1 MNRTDRL
8 FAIVLELQSRKMIRA
23 EDLSA
28 MFETSRRTIYR
39 DIQALAQSGVPVVS
53 LPGQGYSITAGYFLP
68 PLSFTSHEATMLA
81 LGADFVAQNFDS
93 EYARAA
99 QSASRK
105 IDVVLSDKSRNEVRE
120 FQRSIRFIGDD
131 YGTRESKDET
141 LAALRRAII
150 ERRRIRFLYHT
161 KFPQQGSAP
170 KNIREADPFGMV
182 HSYGVWYVIAHCHL
196 RLGTRNFR
204 LDRMSE
210 LEVLDEKF
218 ERPADFKMEDHA
230 EEARP
235 VIVRALFDK
244 EATPWV
250 RESPSYYV
258 AAMEDTPAG
267 LLVTMKVRTEDDV
280 INWLMSW
287 GGRVRVLEPESLRKM
302 MIEEAGRIIKNHRER
317 C

>member
-8 FAIVLELQSRKMIRA
+8 FAIVLELQSRKTIRA
-23 EDLSA
+23 EDLAA

-53 LPGQGYSITAGYFLP
+53 LPGQGYSITDGYFLP
-68 PLSFTSHEATMLA
+68 PLSFTSSEATMLA

-93 EYARAA
+93 EYAQAA

-105 IDVVLSDKSRNEVRE
+105 IDAVLSDKSRTEVRE
-120 FQRSIRFIGDD
+120 FQQSIRFIAGDYEARD
-131 YGTRESKDET
+131 GKEQT
-141 LAALRRAII
+141 LASLRRAII
-150 ERRRIRFLYHT
+150 SRRRIRFLYHT
-161 KFPQQGSAP
+161 RFPQQGSAQ
-170 KNIREADPFGMV
+170 KNLREADPLAMV
-182 HSYGVWYVIAHCHL
+182 HYYGVWYVIAHCHL
-196 RLGTRNFR
+196 RRGTRNFR

-218 ERPADFKMEDHA
+218 ERPANFKMERH
-230 EEARP
+230 EEDSRP
-235 VIVRALFDK
+235 VTVRALFDK
-244 EATPWV
+244 DAARWV

-267 LLVTMKVRTEDDV
+267 LLVTMKIRREDEA

-287 GGRVRVLEPESLRKM
+287 GGRVRVLEPESLRRM
-302 MIEEAGRIIKNHRER
+302 IAEEARRMIENHSER